1 MKKIIALLLV
11 LAMCFALAACGQ
23 TNTAQTNT
31 ANTEPANTTNTEPAN
46 TVVED
51 KWPEEDMSIIC
62 VFKEGGAID
71 RVARNAASC
80 LEKSLGVSVIVE
92 NIGGS
97 SGVLGTNEYFKRP
110 ADGLTL
116 YSTVQPGLSY
126 IHNYMDCEYSVD
138 DFAWINVQE
147 VDYLSII
154 VPKDSPFKTLQEL
167 LDYAYAHPGELTM
180 GHVDPSGS
188 SGFGAFIFKEVMGID
203 VKPVHYES
211 GGTLRVDVQA
221 GVIDFIVSNAFAD
234 YSAFGD
240 DGPRC
245 LAYWADK
252 KLEGI
257 WPDAGPINDIVTP
270 VYNKTLPVMGDSRLI
285 GVNKEFKEQYPER
298 FDKLVKAY
306 QESVLSEE
314 NKKVYADLGLSSI
327 LQVISPDEAYTAI
340 KAYDSLIEQYGHV
353 LENN

>member
-1 MKKIIALLLV
+1 MFKKVLALLLV
-11 LAMCFALAACGQ
+11 FVLCFGLAACGQ
-23 TNTAQTNT
+23 GNNTNTNT
-31 ANTEPANTTNTEPAN
+31 ANDN
-46 TVVED
+46 VVED
-51 KWPEEDMSIIC
+51 NWPEGDMSIIC

-80 LEKSLGVSVIVE
+80 LEKSLGVSVKVE
-92 NIGGS
+92 NIGGA

-126 IHNYMDCEYSVD
+126 IHNYMDCQYSVD

-154 VPKDSPFKTLQEL
+154 VPKDSPFTTLKEL
-167 LDYAYAHPGELTM
+167 LDYAYAHTGELTM

-188 SGFGAFIFKEVMGID
+188 SGFGAFIFMDVMELD
-203 VKPVHYES
+203 VQPVHYES

-221 GVIDFIVSNAFAD
+221 GVVDFIVSNAFAD

-257 WPDAGPINDIVTP
+257 WPNAGPINDIVKD
-270 VYNKTLPVMGDSRLI
+270 YGKTLPVMGDSRLI
-285 GVNKEFKEQYPER
+285 GVNKEFKEKYPER
-298 FDKLVKAY
+298 FEKLVKAY
-306 QESVLSEE
+306 QDAVLSDE
-314 NKKVYADLGLSSI
+314 NKAVYKDLGLSSI
-327 LQVISPDEAYTAI
+327 LQVVSPDEAYKMI
-340 KAYDSLIEQYGHV
+340 KAYDTLIEQYGHV
-353 LENN
+353 LESN